1 MVFKR
6 NVFKRVLMVCL
17 SLIFALTLFAG
28 VLPAEEEIPL
38 GVLTSLTGPLGPQ
51 GKPVYDSIQ
60 MTVADINAAGGPL
73 GRPIKIFAADTST
86 DVEKGIM
93 GMRKLVTTNRVVTVI
108 GPCSPIVLAIYDYA
122 KSNQVPVISH
132 WSGTTELLTI
142 GGDYQFRTCP
152 SDFFEGYV
160 SAKFVNEKGYQ
171 KIGLI
176 VLNDEDLMSIGDG
189 FSQEYKKL
197 SGDDIVAKVVVN
209 PDQTTYR
216 SELREIY
223 RKNPD
228 LLFVALDFDTA
239 VVVLK
244 ERYAAGYP
252 GDVLLASNPVSVE
265 LIDLAREAVEGV
277 YGEVPAA
284 PKGTEAYSIFD
295 MKYRSFTKGKEPD
308 IFTWNAYDAVN
319 LFALAIEAGGKAS
332 GVAVSENLHKVA
344 NPPGVVVHTFAQGA
358 AHLRMGHDINYE
370 GAAGPVDLDEFG
382 NTGGSSAIQEVQNGK
397 WIEIARVSVEVG

>member
-1 MVFKR
+1 MIFKR
-6 NVFKRVLMVCL
+6 NFFKKVFVVCL
-17 SLIFALTLFAG
+17 GLIFALTLSTG
-28 VLPAEEEIPL
+28 IILAEEEIPL

-51 GKPVYDSIQ
+51 GQPVYDSIQ

-73 GRPIKIFAADTST
+73 GQPIKIFAADTST

-93 GMRKLVTTNRVVTVI
+93 GMRKLVTTNRVATVI
-108 GPCSPIVLAIYDYA
+108 GPCSPIVLALYDYA
-122 KSNQVPVISH
+122 KSNQVPIISQ
-132 WSGTTELLTI
+132 WSGTTELNEI

-160 SAKFVNEKGYQ
+160 CAKFVSEKGYQ
-171 KIGLI
+171 RVGLI

-189 FSQEYKKL
+189 FSQQYKKL
-197 SGDDIVAKVVVN
+197 TGNEIVAKVVVN

-223 RKNPD
+223 RENPD

-239 VVVLK
+239 VVALK
-244 ERYAAGYP
+244 ERYAADYP
-252 GDVLLASNPVSVE
+252 GDVLLASNPVSIE

-284 PKGTEAYSIFD
+284 PKGTEAYSIFA
-295 MKYRSFTKGKEPD
+295 MKYRSFTGREPD

-319 LFALAIEAGGKAS
+319 LFALAIEAGGEAS

-344 NPPGVVVHTFAQGA
+344 NPPGIVVHTFAQGA
-358 AHLRMGHDINYE
+358 AHLRMGQDINYD
-370 GAAGPVDLDEFG
+370 GAAGPVDFDEFG
-382 NTGGSSAIQEVQNGK
+382 NTGGSSAIQEVQDGQ
-397 WIEIARVSVEVG
+397 WVEIARVTIEVG

>member
-1 MVFKR
+1 MVFK
-6 NVFKRVLMVCL
+6 KVLIVCL

-38 GVLTSLTGPLGPQ
+38 GVLTSLTGPLAPQ
-51 GKPVYDSIQ
+51 GKPDYDAMQ
-60 MTVADINAAGGPL
+60 MAVADINAAGGPL
-73 GRPIKIFAADTST
+73 GRSIKIFAADTST

-132 WSGTTELLTI
+132 WSGTTELNEM

-171 KIGLI
+171 RIGLI

-189 FSQEYKKL
+189 FSMQYKKL
-197 SGDDIVAKVVVN
+197 SGNDIVAKVVVN

-265 LIDLAREAVEGV
+265 LIDLAREAVGGV

-284 PKGTEAYSIFD
+284 PKGTEAYSIFE

-319 LFALAIEAGGKAS
+319 LFALAIEAAGEAS
-332 GVAVSENLHKVA
+332 GVAVSKNIHKVA

-382 NTGGSSAIQEVQNGK
+382 NTGGSSAIQQVQNGK